1 MLNRLT
7 KDIDTLD
14 NTLADA
20 LRMLISTIAGVI
32 GTIVLIA
39 IVEPYF
45 LIAVLVVAIVY
56 GHLAAWYQ
64 RSALMFKRIDAV
76 LRSPLYAHFSESL
89 SGVTVI
95 RAYGE
100 GDRFI
105 ADNQKLMA
113 IETRAYYLT
122 IANQRWLGI
131 RLDALGSVLVFV
143 VAVIV
148 ACSDTISPASSGLV
162 STSIPLA
169 KTTTEF
175 PPNLRSC
182 RIRSLSSNPSLG
194 SFVSLRKCRMILTV

>member
-45 LIAVLVVAIVY
+45 LIAVVVVAIVY

-122 IANQRWLGI
+122 VANQRWLGI

-162 STSIPLA
+162 RNVIRGFSTRLNVLPLSDIIVFRHSS
-169 KTTTEF
+169 TVV
-175 PPNLRSC
+175 LLDRSSVC
-182 RIRSLSSNPSLG
+182 G
-194 SFVSLRKCRMILTV
+194 SAE